1 MDIHTACFQYC
12 TSKAIRP
19 STIKSYENVVRTFVG
34 NTGITELEQITLE
47 LLTEWKND
55 VVKRSSAST
64 FNNYYRHLSAL
75 FNYCVKKKLLA
86 VNPLTDVLKF
96 TRVSSRGKTADL
108 SDLKKVCSYLNS
120 LAGTSPG
127 AWMLLLL
134 IQLLYYTGMRR
145 AQACGLCWEDIDFE
159 RNTILLRREHSKNA
173 REWTIPLDSRLKEPL
188 KALKACT
195 TNRLQEQYSDARQ
208 VFCMQLFDKRYAGK
222 RFTPEQLTAALRR
235 TAARSGTRLSPHMI
249 RHLVATSLANHDR
262 TDGLPPMS
270 LIALKEMLGHS
281 DIRTTALYIDAD
293 IEAQKRLLKG
303 LDDLL

>member
-19 STIKSYENVVRTFVG
+19 STIKSYENVVRTFVW

-64 FNNYYRHLSAL
+64 FNNYYRRLSAL

-86 VNPLTDVLKF
+86 ENPLTDVLKF

-127 AWMLLLL
+127 AWMLLVM

-145 AQACGLCWEDIDFE
+145 AQDC
-159 RNTILLRREHSKNA
+159 SK
-173 REWTIPLDSRLKEPL
+173 
-188 KALKACT
+188 
-195 TNRLQEQYSDARQ
+195 
-208 VFCMQLFDKRYAGK
+208 KRYAAQ
-222 RFTPEQLTAALRR
+222 PAYDPASWSQ
-235 TAARSGTRLSPHMI
+235 
-249 RHLVATSLANHDR
+249 HLL
-262 TDGLPPMS
+262 
-270 LIALKEMLGHS
+270 
-281 DIRTTALYIDAD
+281 RTTTAPMVC
-293 IEAQKRLLKG
+293 RPCR
-303 LDDLL
+303 